1 MEDKTEEE
9 EARFM
14 GWGMA
19 LESAILAVLCRRFGS
34 IERAISIL
42 QAREYERQD
51 LREIEAIAERA
62 ATSIGQDA
70 ERAYNALSAYMTEDA
85 AAFYEAAGKAQGNV
99 LKPIDTAKA
108 ATWDTIG
115 GLCQT
120 DVMRIVAPDGRRKP
134 IREAYRD
141 IASKAIASVRDGRPN
156 YGELREAVEAL
167 GKGGVSVEY
176 ASGAT
181 RELYSALSMNVMD
194 GYRNAMA
201 EIRDN
206 QAEEFG
212 ADGWEVSSHSL
223 CAPDHLPYQGRQ
235 YSFEEMERIQRRLKR
250 PIGKGYN
257 CRHRLTKVKLGVSS
271 SKTAEELKA
280 IERESAREVE
290 WVDVGGARKLG
301 TVYEFSQAQ
310 RRMEQRI
317 RKLRMQSQLAEEAG
331 YQDAAQQLRG
341 LSRQAVS
348 LYNAQCKRCKVA
360 TRPDRYRVYSLK
372 K

>member
-9 EARFM
+9 EARFE
-14 GWGMA
+14 GWGLA
-19 LESAILAVLCRRFGS
+19 LESAVLAVLARRFGN
-34 IERAISIL
+34 IERAYSVL
-42 QAREYERQD
+42 QARAWEAQD
-51 LREIEAIAERA
+51 MREVQAITDRA
-62 ATSIGQDA
+62 AKSIGEDA
-70 ERAYNALSAYMTEDA
+70 ERAYSALSAYMTEDA
-85 AAFYEAAGKAQGNV
+85 AAFYEAAGKVQGNV
-99 LKPIDTAKA
+99 LKPMDTAKA
-108 ATWDTIG
+108 AAWDTIR

-120 DVMRIVAPDGRRKP
+120 DVMRVVAPDGKRKP
-134 IREAYRD
+134 IREAYR
-141 IASKAIASVRDGRPN
+141 AIADAGISSVRDGKPN
-156 YGELREAVEAL
+156 FQELRKAVETL
-167 GKGGVSVEY
+167 SRGGVSVEY

-181 RELYSALSMNVMD
+181 RELYSALSMNVID

-201 EIRDN
+201 ETRDN
-206 QAEEFG
+206 QAKEFG

-235 YSFEEMERIQRRLKR
+235 YSFEEMERIQRKLKR

-271 SKTAEELKA
+271 SKTKKELEA
-280 IERESAREVE
+280 IKDESLREVE
-290 WVDVGGARKLG
+290 WVDVGGARKRG

-310 RRMEQRI
+310 RRVEQRI

-331 YQDAAQQLRG
+331 YTDAARQLRG

-348 LYNAQCKRCKVA
+348 LYNAQSKRCKVA